1 MRDFKSVPTM
11 KLKAFRRQG
20 ALTGLLVILF
30 SLTAFGHVFPDHSDP
45 RVGSEVKDSPS
56 MVKIWFDGALEPV
69 FSTLQVLDPS
79 GKEVSHED
87 SRVEEKDS
95 TLLEVS
101 VPSLP
106 PGKYQVIWKALARDG
121 HLSEGKYHFTVK

>member
-1 MRDFKSVPTM
+1 MN
-11 KLKAFRRQG
+11 LKAFRRRG
-20 ALTGLLVILF
+20 ALSGLLVCLL

-45 RVGSEVKDSPS
+45 RVGSEVKGSPS

-69 FSTLQVLDPS
+69 FSTLQVLDSS
-79 GKEVSHED
+79 GKEVSRED

-106 PGKYQVIWKALARDG
+106 PGQYQVLWKVLARDG
-121 HLSEGKYHFTVK
+121 HLTEGKFSFTVK